1 MLVSPSIGFF
11 MIQLDLFQE
20 YSEEDHLRNEVKKIR
35 ESSEKVRRG
44 IFARHN
50 ELSKLYLEL
59 NYRLELIERNI
70 CRGK

>member
-20 YSEEDHLRNEVKKIR
+20 YSEDEELRREVKKLH

-59 NYRLELIERNI
+59 NYRLEIIERNI
-70 CRGK
+70 CQGK